1 MGRQVG
7 DARRRGRT
15 QCERISGRACAD
27 ALGRTGSGV
36 GHGQKQVGAD
46 RRPIGH
52 LMDRVLL
59 FKSRW
64 GWMGVAESE
73 RGLTA
78 IMLPQHSKA
87 AVTAGLGDGDAALER
102 STSVTLREA
111 RRQLVEYLGGT
122 RTTFDLP
129 LDLSRGT
136 AFQRKVWK
144 TLRAIP
150 YGQLWSYRGLAARV
164 GGVQYARAV
173 GGAVGANPLPIV
185 LPCHRVIAQDASIG
199 GFSCGLPAKRRLLA
213 LEGSLSRLR
222 PSGRDR

>member
-1 MGRQVG
+1 
-7 DARRRGRT
+7 
-15 QCERISGRACAD
+15 
-27 ALGRTGSGV
+27 
-36 GHGQKQVGAD
+36 
-46 RRPIGH
+46 
-52 LMDRVLL
+52 MDRILL

-73 RGLTA
+73 QGLTA
-78 IMLPQHSKA
+78 IMLPQTSKA
-87 AVTAGLGDGDAALER
+87 AVAAGLGDGAVSEER

-111 RRQLVEYLGGT
+111 RKQLVEYLAGT
-122 RTTFDLP
+122 RTAFDLP

-185 LPCHRVIAQDASIG
+185 VPCHRVVAQDSTIG
-199 GFSCGLPAKRRLLA
+199 GFSSGLPAKRRLLA
-213 LEGSLSRLR
+213 LEGSLPRLR
-222 PSGRDR
+222 ASERGR

>member
-1 MGRQVG
+1 
-7 DARRRGRT
+7 
-15 QCERISGRACAD
+15 
-27 ALGRTGSGV
+27 
-36 GHGQKQVGAD
+36 
-46 RRPIGH
+46 
-52 LMDRVLL
+52 MDRTLL

-73 RGLTA
+73 QGLTA
-78 IMLPQHSKA
+78 IMLPQTSKA
-87 AVTAGLGDGDAALER
+87 AVTAGLGDGAASEER

-111 RRQLVEYLGGT
+111 RKQLVEYLAGT
-122 RTTFDLP
+122 RTAFDLP

-185 LPCHRVIAQDASIG
+185 VPCHRVVAQDSTIG
-199 GFSCGLPAKRRLLA
+199 GFSSGLPAKRRLLA
-213 LEGSLSRLR
+213 LEGSLPRLR
-222 PSGRDR
+222 VSGRSR

>member
-1 MGRQVG
+1 MYR
-7 DARRRGRT
+7 
-15 QCERISGRACAD
+15 
-27 ALGRTGSGV
+27 L
-36 GHGQKQVGAD
+36 
-46 RRPIGH
+46 
-52 LMDRVLL
+52 LM

-73 RGLTA
+73 RGLAA
-78 IMLPQHSKA
+78 IVLPQPSKA
-87 AVTAGLGDGDAALER
+87 AVAAGLGVEAAR
-102 STSVTLREA
+102 VPRASSSATLREA
-111 RRQLVEYLGGT
+111 RKQLVEYLTGR
-122 RTTFDLP
+122 RTSFDLP

-136 AFQRKVWK
+136 AFQRRVWNA
-144 TLRAIP
+144 LRAIP
-150 YGQLWSYRGLAARV
+150 YGQLWSYRGLASRV

-199 GFSCGLPAKRRLLA
+199 GFSCGLQAKRRLLA